1 MYTLCT
7 HPAYRRGIQ
16 TMKRKINLS
25 VEDAAYQ
32 RVKAAGINVSALVDN
47 VLKQEA
53 RRIEAEQ
60 FKAENREGLEE
71 VANFI
76 AQHGSFADENRSW

>member
-1 MYTLCT
+1 MYTLCA
-7 HPAYRRGIQ
+7 HPAYRQGIQ
-16 TMKRKINLS
+16 IMKRKINLS

-71 VANFI
+71 IANFI